1 MRKTYSAGGVVL
13 NKEGKI
19 LIVNQKRIDWSL
31 PKGHI
36 EKKEDKISTAKREI
50 CEETGINKLFF
61 IRELGTYERPK
72 MDSENKD
79 DKEEMKVMT
88 FFLFTTP
95 EIKLSPQDKDN
106 PEARWVNV
114 DDVEHLLTHPKD
126 KAFFR
131 KIKSK
136 LRNKSDLRSL
146 IGIISGKRGEEFE
159 KTIIEGRKKHADL
172 HKERMKGL
180 VWGSN

>member
-13 NKEGKI
+13 NKKGKV
-19 LIVNQKRIDWSL
+19 LVVNQKLIDWSL

-36 EKKEDKISTAKREI
+36 EPGEDKLEAAKREI

-114 DDVEHLLTHPKD
+114 DYVEHLLTHPKD

-131 KIKSK
+131 KIK
-136 LRNKSDLRSL
+136 NK
-146 IGIISGKRGEEFE
+146 ISNLTKS
-159 KTIIEGRKKHADL
+159 I
-172 HKERMKGL
+172 
-180 VWGSN
+180 

>member
-36 EKKEDKISTAKREI
+36 EPGEDKISTAKREI
-50 CEETGINKLFF
+50 CEETGINKLIF
-61 IRELGTYERPK
+61 IRELGTYERNSLK
-72 MDSENKD
+72 SEIINGKP
-79 DKEEMKVMT
+79 ELKVIT

-131 KIKSK
+131 KIK
-136 LRNKSDLRSL
+136 NK
-146 IGIISGKRGEEFE
+146 ISNLTKS
-159 KTIIEGRKKHADL
+159 I
-172 HKERMKGL
+172 
-180 VWGSN
+180 